1 MPVDPARG
9 AEDAAAAQRGY
20 LRDVTR
26 TARPWS
32 PNPADAPSPQRPGPD
47 PQGPSLRDWLR
58 DLPLLTAQPPPFDP
72 AAAPADPLEL
82 LVSWLHQAVAAG
94 VPEPHALTLATVDAA
109 GRPDARVLVLKDV
122 AESALWVASGAGS
135 PKGRQL
141 ASVPVAALVF
151 YWPQQGRQVR
161 VRGRVRVADEE
172 RAARDFLQQPAH
184 GRAESLL
191 ERQSRPLDEAHLS
204 DEFADVD
211 DLVALEPSVVAAA
224 WRLWAVDA
232 SRVEFWQSSP
242 DGQHLRLRYS
252 HAEHGGYDRQLLRP

>member
-1 MPVDPARG
+1 M
-9 AEDAAAAQRGY
+9 
-20 LRDVTR
+20 TR
-26 TARPWS
+26 TARSWS
-32 PNPADAPSPQRPGPD
+32 PRPADAPVQDDSPH
-47 PQGPSLRDWLR
+47 PSPAPRAEQDAGGSPLREWLR
-58 DLPLLTAQPPPFDP
+58 DLPLLRAQPPPF
-72 AAAPADPLEL
+72 APADAPAEPLEL
-82 LVSWLHQAVAAG
+82 LVAWLREAVAAG

-122 AESALWVASGAGS
+122 ADSALWVASGAGS

-161 VRGRVRVADEE
+161 VRGRVRAGGE
-172 RAARDFLQQPAH
+172 RESARDFLERPAH

-211 DLVALEPSVVAAA
+211 DLLALEPATVSST
-224 WRLWAVDA
+224 WRLWGVDA

-252 HAEHGGYDRQLLRP
+252 RAEHGGYDRQLLRP

>member
-1 MPVDPARG
+1 M
-9 AEDAAAAQRGY
+9 
-20 LRDVTR
+20 TS
-26 TARPWS
+26 TARSWS
-32 PNPADAPSPQRPGPD
+32 PTPADAPPGEHAGPAGERRPGRGPD
-47 PQGPSLRDWLR
+47 GGAQPLRDWLR
-58 DLPLLTAQPPPFDP
+58 DLPLL
-72 AAAPADPLEL
+72 AAGAPAFEPAEAPEDPLEL
-82 LVSWLHQAVAAG
+82 LVAWLREAAAAG

-122 AESALWVASGAGS
+122 AESALWIASEAGS

-161 VRGRVRVADEE
+161 VRGRVRQADEQ
-172 RAARDFLQQPAH
+172 RAARDFLERPAH

-211 DLVALEPSVVAAA
+211 DLVELEPSVVAST
-224 WRLWAVDA
+224 WRLWGVDA
-232 SRVEFWQSSP
+232 SRVEFWQSAP
-242 DGQHLRLRYS
+242 DGRHLRLRYS
-252 HAEHGGYDRQLLRP
+252 RAEHGGYDRQLLRP